1 MNQHIRIKLS
11 VTMQRDTNFFMAWHH
26 ATAGHYNGVEIDRPF
41 YSFKYIPK
49 WSKTTL
55 HKVDSIINYTVAY
68 P

>member
-1 MNQHIRIKLS
+1 
-11 VTMQRDTNFFMAWHH
+11 MQRDTNFFMAWHH